1 MFLSKKY
8 KLLLSGL
15 ITFMLCGT
23 SVMTLA
29 ANNNDEI
36 SQLTI
41 NALLQE
47 AKAPIAPAEKDIIQ
61 ALSKENSQAVT
72 EPNNIN
78 NPFTLYPI
86 HSTITPGKIE
96 TQMHTIPQLMQHL
109 FFVGCDDFSL
119 SWLKEHYQQLKE
131 LNAIGFLVEAQSE
144 NDYQRIKELINA
156 IPLIPISADAF
167 SSAWHLTHYPVLFT
181 SKGMIQ

>member
-1 MFLSKKY
+1 
-8 KLLLSGL
+8 
-15 ITFMLCGT
+15 MLCGT
-23 SVMTLA
+23 SAMTLA

-36 SQLTI
+36 PQSAI
-41 NALLQE
+41 NSLIKD

-86 HSTITPGKIE
+86 HSTITPGKID
-96 TQMHTIPQLMQHL
+96 TQPHTTAQLMQTL
-109 FFVGCDDFSL
+109 FFVGCDVFSL
-119 SWLKEHYQQLKE
+119 AWVKEHSQQLKE
-131 LNAIGFLVEAQSE
+131 LNAVGFLVEAQSE
-144 NDYQRIKELINA
+144 SDYQRIKELINA

-167 SSAWHLTHYPVLFT
+167 SSAWHLTHYPVLIT